1 MAFRIPNRFTV
12 DVDARQAV
20 GVSIPFSSPSVFTQ
34 TFNTADQTKSNLINY
49 LLTNKGERV
58 LNPNYGGNL
67 RALLFEQIS
76 DITLEG
82 IQIRL
87 SNDLQSK
94 FPYVNVKQLIITPSE
109 DTNTITIFIQYS
121 VLNLDN
127 EVIEINLDTNAL

>member
-1 MAFRIPNRFTV
+1 MAFRIPNKFVV

-20 GVSIPFSSPSVFTQ
+20 GVSIPFSSNSVFTQ
-34 TFNTADQTKSNLINY
+34 TFTTAEQTKSNLINY

-76 DITLEG
+76 NTTLEG
-82 IQIRL
+82 IQIKL

-94 FPYVNVKQLIITPSE
+94 FPYVNVKQLVITPIE
-109 DTNTITIFIQYS
+109 NINTINIFIQYS

-127 EVIEINLDTNAL
+127 ETIEINLDTNTI

>member
-1 MAFRIPNRFTV
+1 MAFKIPNRFTV
-12 DVDARQAV
+12 DIDARQAV

-34 TFNTADQTKSNLINY
+34 TFTTADQTKSNLVNY

-76 DITLEG
+76 DVTLEG

-109 DTNTITIFIQYS
+109 NTNIITIFIQYS

>member
-1 MAFRIPNRFTV
+1 MAFKIPNRFTV
-12 DVDARQAV
+12 DIDARQAV

-34 TFNTADQTKSNLINY
+34 TFTTADQTKSNLVNY

-76 DITLEG
+76 DVTLEG

-109 DTNTITIFIQYS
+109 DTNIITIFIQYS

>member
-12 DVDARQAV
+12 DIDARQAV

-34 TFNTADQTKSNLINY
+34 TFTTADQTKSNLINY

-58 LNPNYGGNL
+58 LNPLYGGNL
-67 RALLFEQIS
+67 RALLFDQIS
-76 DITLEG
+76 TETLEG
-82 IQIRL
+82 IQRRL
-87 SNDLQSK
+87 SDDINDN
-94 FPYVNVKQLIITPSE
+94 FPYVDLKQLTITPSE
-109 DTNTITIFIQYS
+109 DTNTITIFIQYA

>member
-1 MAFRIPNRFTV
+1 MAFRIPNKFVV

-20 GVSIPFSSPSVFTQ
+20 GVSIPFSSNSVFTQ
-34 TFNTADQTKSNLINY
+34 TFTTAEQTKSNLINY

-76 DITLEG
+76 NTTLEG
-82 IQIRL
+82 IQIKL

-94 FPYVNVKQLIITPSE
+94 FPYVNVKQLVITPIE
-109 DTNTITIFIQYS
+109 NINTINIFI
-121 VLNLDN
+121 
-127 EVIEINLDTNAL
+127 

>member
-1 MAFRIPNRFTV
+1 MAFRIPNKFVV

-20 GVSIPFSSPSVFTQ
+20 GVSIPFSSNSVFTQ
-34 TFNTADQTKSNLINY
+34 TFTTAEQTKSNLINY

-76 DITLEG
+76 NTTLEG
-82 IQIRL
+82 IQIKL

-94 FPYVNVKQLIITPSE
+94 FPYVNVKQLVITPIE
-109 DTNTITIFIQYS
+109 NINTINIFIQYS

-127 EVIEINLDTNAL
+127 ETIEINLDTNAI